1 MIFVSYLHP
10 YLDGCRTKSDQTG
23 RISGFREP
31 WYKRHGFSR
40 SSCCALKEWLVMT
53 RSLILALYL
62 ALLVPIMLIA
72 QSPPSALQQ
81 QVRDRELAFA
91 KTMADRDHA
100 AFTSFVSAVAEGWK
114 RFFEGPQAP
123 FSWEPERVEVTD
135 SGTLAISSGPVRD
148 PSGQRTGTFV
158 STWRR
163 EADGQWR
170 IVLDTG
176 CPPCRP

>member
-1 MIFVSYLHP
+1 
-10 YLDGCRTKSDQTG
+10 
-23 RISGFREP
+23 
-31 WYKRHGFSR
+31 
-40 SSCCALKEWLVMT
+40 MT
-53 RSLILALYL
+53 RFLILSLVL
-62 ALLVPIMLIA
+62 ALVLPVTLIA
-72 QSPPSALQQ
+72 QSSPADPQK

-100 AFTSFVSAVAEGWK
+100 AFTSFISEEAIFMGRNVLRGRAAVAEGWK
-114 RFFEGPQAP
+114 PLFQGPQAP

-148 PSGQRTGTFV
+148 PAGNRTGTFV

-170 IVLDTG
+170 IVLDIG

>member
-1 MIFVSYLHP
+1 
-10 YLDGCRTKSDQTG
+10 
-23 RISGFREP
+23 
-31 WYKRHGFSR
+31 
-40 SSCCALKEWLVMT
+40 MT

-72 QSPPSALQQ
+72 QSPPSDLQQ

-100 AFTSFVSAVAEGWK
+100 AFTSFVSDEAIFLGRTVLRGRAAVAEGWK